1 MGKSKDLATGNS
13 AFYQDQ
19 TESDTRYVN
28 TSGDTMTGNLLLGSN
43 SVGIGTS
50 SPLTPLMI
58 ESTGGNVSSGN
69 AIKSSTMKG
78 ISLNAQEGA
87 AHTNKTGVWIASNG
101 SHWSGMAGGRSN
113 TSTWGTDL
121 GFYTH
126 EDATSDLTYSRLR
139 MHIDSA
145 GRVTKPSQPSF
156 QAYGASS
163 WQTVS
168 SGNTAVIQLN
178 VAHSNVGSNYNT
190 SNYRFTAPVAG
201 KYLFSINCY
210 CRLETHDDDSNHAYV
225 FLQKNGATYINA
237 IAIYGYYNSGDVDQ
251 TQNVC
256 CLMTM
261 AAGDYA
267 TAALNAASGDA
278 SAYRGATTFSGFLV
292 G

>member
-113 TSTWGTDL
+113 VSTWGTDL

-139 MHIDSA
+139 MHIDSDFG

-168 SGNTAVIQLN
+168 SVIPQL
-178 VAHSNVGSNYNT
+178 YN
-190 SNYRFTAPVAG
+190 
-201 KYLFSINCY
+201 
-210 CRLETHDDDSNHAYV
+210 
-225 FLQKNGATYINA
+225 
-237 IAIYGYYNSGDVDQ
+237 
-251 TQNVC
+251 
-256 CLMTM
+256 
-261 AAGDYA
+261 
-267 TAALNAASGDA
+267 
-278 SAYRGATTFSGFLV
+278 
-292 G
+292 